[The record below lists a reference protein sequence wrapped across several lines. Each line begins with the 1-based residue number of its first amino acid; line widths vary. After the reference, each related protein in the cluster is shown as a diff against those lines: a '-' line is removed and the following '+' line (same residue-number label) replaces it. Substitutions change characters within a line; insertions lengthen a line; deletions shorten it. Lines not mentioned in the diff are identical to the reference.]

1 MKKIIFFLHAI
12 ITLAFTFMPL
22 LFSWW
27 INIIIYF
34 IWEIHVIVFGGCVLT
49 EFEYGK
55 NSNTTFGEELLK
67 KFNIKM
73 SRKSYMIFSKYVQAP
88 LCIVL
93 SLILQKGFGFKPI
106 FF

>member
-1 MKKIIFFLHAI
+1 MRKFIFILHAI

-27 INIIIYF
+27 INALIYLV
-34 IWEIHVIVFGGCVLT
+34 WEIHILIYGRCILT

-55 NSNTTFGEELLK
+55 NSQTTFGEELLK
-67 KFNIKM
+67 KFKIKM
-73 SRKSYMIFSKYVQAP
+73 SQKSYMFFSKYIQAP
-88 LCIVL
+88 LCIIL
-93 SLILQKGFGFKPI
+93 SLILQKVFEIEPL